1 MTATVHVIVFFSR
14 YGGGPML
21 FANLLSRMIK
31 TGTITIIGP
40 GDRRRTVG
48 SGTPDVTIRVHDRT
62 TDMQLALYPQRAL
75 GEAYMDGRLS
85 IEEGRLYDLVEIG
98 MVNYQR
104 LEDQPLQRV
113 LSAISWAV
121 RGLQQYNPINRSR
134 ENVAHHYDLSGTL
147 YDSFLDPQRQYSCGY
162 FPQPDMG
169 LDAAQEA
176 KIRHIAAKLLLKP
189 GQRVLDIGCGWGG
202 LAIALARMADV
213 EILGVT
219 LSEEQHKSAVARANA
234 SGLSDRVRF
243 ELMDYRLIEEKFDRV
258 VSVGMFE
265 HVGVNQYRDFFSKV
279 RETLTEDGVALL
291 HSIGRQ
297 DGPGVTNPWI
307 RRYIF
312 PGGYSPALSEVLPEI
327 ERQQLWVTDIEIL
340 RLHYAG
346 TLQHWRERFMAKWD
360 AMAALYD
367 ERFCRMWEFY
377 LISSELAF
385 RRFGHMVF
393 QVQMA
398 RDQEAV
404 PLTRDYITDYD
415 RDMPTALRAV
425 PDRAAR

>member
-1 MTATVHVIVFFSR
+1 
-14 YGGGPML
+14 ML
-21 FANLLSRMIK
+21 FAGLLSRIIE

-40 GDRRRTVG
+40 GGQRRTVG
-48 SGTPDVTIRVHDRT
+48 SGAPHVTIRVHDRA
-62 TDMQLALYPQRAL
+62 TDLQLALHPQLAL

-104 LEDQPLQRV
+104 LEGRPLQSVIHAAGR
-113 LSAISWAV
+113 AV
-121 RGLQQYNPINRSR
+121 RGLQQYNPIHRAR
-134 ENVAHHYDLSGTL
+134 RNVAHHYDLSSAL
-147 YDSFLDPQRQYSCGY
+147 YDTFLDPQRQYSCGY

-213 EILGVT
+213 EVIGVT
-219 LSEEQHKSAVARANA
+219 LSEEQHKSAVARAAA
-234 SGLSDRVRF
+234 SGLSDKVRF
-243 ELMDYRLIEEKFDRV
+243 ELMDYRLITEKFDRI

-265 HVGVNQYRDFFSKV
+265 HVGVSHYGEFFAKV
-279 RETLTEDGVALL
+279 RGTLTEDGVALL

-297 DGPGVTNPWI
+297 DGPGFTNPWI

-340 RLHYAG
+340 RLHYAE
-346 TLQHWRERFMAKWD
+346 TIRHWRDRFMARWD

-398 RDQEAV
+398 LDQEAV

-425 PDRAAR
+425 RGRAAR

>member
-1 MTATVHVIVFFSR
+1 
-14 YGGGPML
+14 ML

-40 GDRRRTVG
+40 GGRRRTVG
-48 SGTPDVTIRVHDRT
+48 SGTPNVTIRVHDRA
-62 TDMQLALYPQRAL
+62 TDMQLALHPQRAL

-85 IEEGRLYDLVEIG
+85 IEDGRLYDLIEIG

-104 LEDQPLQRV
+104 LEHQPLQRM

-121 RGLQQYNPINRSR
+121 RGLQQYNPISRAR
-134 ENVAHHYDLSGTL
+134 ENVAHHYDLSGAL

-162 FPQPDMG
+162 FPQPGMG

-213 EILGVT
+213 EVLGVT
-219 LSEEQHKSAVARANA
+219 LSEEQHKSAVARAKA

-265 HVGVNQYRDFFSKV
+265 HVGVNQYNDFFSKV

-297 DGPGVTNPWI
+297 DGPGFTNPWI

-327 ERQQLWVTDIEIL
+327 ERQRLWVTDIEIL
-340 RLHYAG
+340 RLHYAE
-346 TLQHWRERFMAKWD
+346 TIRHWHDRFMAKRD
-360 AMAALYD
+360 EMAALYD

-377 LISSELAF
+377 LISAELSF
-385 RRFGHMVF
+385 RQFGHMVF

-398 RDQEAV
+398 LDQEAV

-425 PDRAAR
+425 PDAARR

>member
-1 MTATVHVIVFFSR
+1 
-14 YGGGPML
+14 ML
-21 FANLLSRMIK
+21 FASLLSRIIK

-40 GDRRRTVG
+40 NGQSRTVG
-48 SGTPDVTIRVHDRT
+48 SGAPHVTIRVKDRIA
-62 TDMQLALYPQRAL
+62 DMQLALYPQLQL
-75 GEAYMDGRLS
+75 GEAYMDGQLS
-85 IEEGRLYDLVEIG
+85 IEEGQLYDLIEIG

-104 LEDQPLQRV
+104 LEDQPLQRILGSV
-113 LSAISWAV
+113 GRIA
-121 RGLQQYNPINRSR
+121 RRLQQSNPIHRAR
-134 ENVAHHYDLSGTL
+134 ENVAHHYDLSGAL

-162 FPQPDMG
+162 FPQADTG

-213 EILGVT
+213 EVLGVT
-219 LSEEQHKSAVARANA
+219 LSEEQYKSAVARAKA
-234 SGLSDRVRF
+234 SGVSDRVRF
-243 ELMDYRLIEEKFDRV
+243 ELMDYRLIEDTFDRV

-265 HVGVNQYRDFFSKV
+265 HVGINNYRDFFSKV

-327 ERQQLWVTDIEIL
+327 ERQQLWVTDIEVL
-340 RLHYAG
+340 RLHYAK
-346 TLQHWRERFMAKWD
+346 TIRHWRNRFMASWD
-360 AMAALYD
+360 AMASLYD

-377 LISSELAF
+377 LISAELSF

>member
-1 MTATVHVIVFFSR
+1 
-14 YGGGPML
+14 
-21 FANLLSRMIK
+21 
-31 TGTITIIGP
+31 
-40 GDRRRTVG
+40 
-48 SGTPDVTIRVHDRT
+48 
-62 TDMQLALYPQRAL
+62 MQLALYPQLTL

-85 IEEGRLYDLVEIG
+85 IEEGRLYDLIEIG

-104 LEDQPLQRV
+104 LEHQPLQRI
-113 LSAISWAV
+113 LGAISWAV
-121 RGLQQYNPINRSR
+121 RGLQQYNPISRSR
-134 ENVAHHYDLSGTL
+134 ENVAHHYDLSGAL
-147 YDSFLDPQRQYSCGY
+147 YDSFLDPQRQYSCAY
-162 FPQPDMG
+162 FSQPGMG

-213 EILGVT
+213 EVLGVT
-219 LSEEQHKSAVARANA
+219 LSEEQHKSAVARAQA
-234 SGLSDRVRF
+234 SHQVRF
-243 ELMDYRLIEEKFDRV
+243 ELMDYRLIEEKFDRI

-265 HVGVNQYRDFFSKV
+265 HVGAGHYPDFFGKI
-279 RETLTEDGVALL
+279 RGILKEDGVALL
-291 HSIGRQ
+291 HSIGRM
-297 DGPGVTNPWI
+297 DGPGVTNPWQ
-307 RRYIF
+307 
-312 PGGYSPALSEVLPEI
+312 A
-327 ERQQLWVTDIEIL
+327 LWVADVEIL
-340 RLHYAG
+340 RLHYAE
-346 TLQHWRERFMAKWD
+346 TLRHWRERFMAKRD
-360 AMAALYD
+360 AMARLYD

-398 RDQEAV
+398 LDQEAV

-425 PDRAAR
+425 RERAAR

>member
-1 MTATVHVIVFFSR
+1 
-14 YGGGPML
+14 ML

-40 GDRRRTVG
+40 GGKRRSVG
-48 SGTPDVTIRVHDRT
+48 SGAPSVTIRVHDRV
-62 TDMQLALYPQRAL
+62 TDLQLALYPQLTL

-85 IEEGRLYDLVEIG
+85 IEEGRLYDLIEIG

-104 LEDQPLQRV
+104 LEHQPLQRM
-113 LSAISWAV
+113 LGAISWAV
-121 RGLQQYNPINRSR
+121 RGLQQYNPISRSR
-134 ENVAHHYDLSGTL
+134 ENVAHHYDLSSAL
-147 YDSFLDPQRQYSCGY
+147 YDSFLDPQRQYSCAY
-162 FPQPDMG
+162 FSQPGMG

-213 EILGVT
+213 EVLGVT
-219 LSEEQHKSAVARANA
+219 LSEEQHKSAVARAQA
-234 SGLSDRVRF
+234 SGLSDQVRF
-243 ELMDYRLIEEKFDRV
+243 ELMDYRLIEEKFDRI

-265 HVGVNQYRDFFSKV
+265 HVGAGHYPDFFGKIRS
-279 RETLTEDGVALL
+279 TLKEDGVALL
-291 HSIGRQ
+291 HSIGRM

-327 ERQQLWVTDIEIL
+327 ERQALWVADVEIL
-340 RLHYAG
+340 RLHYAE
-346 TLQHWRERFMAKWD
+346 TLRHWRERFMAKRD
-360 AMAALYD
+360 AMAKLYD

-377 LISSELAF
+377 LISSELSF

-398 RDQEAV
+398 LDQEAV

-425 PDRAAR
+425 RERASQ